1 MEIYSCISGW
11 CYRPRNCDEGLPGL
25 MILQEVTSYHD
36 KILQQCNAGLISV
49 LDILDLAIS
58 IV

>member
-1 MEIYSCISGW
+1 
-11 CYRPRNCDEGLPGL
+11 

-58 IV
+58 MVWFTGLASA